1 VFLFLFKETAEM
13 IKFFEIDW
21 QSIFV
26 PTESLFEVF
35 IRGTIMY
42 WVMFALLRIFRRQA
56 GTVGIADLL
65 VIVVIADA
73 AQNGMAGDSKSVT
86 EAVLLIVTIVLWDY
100 IFDLLGY
107 KSKFFERI
115 LEPKALPV
123 IKDGKLLR
131 QNMKSEM
138 ITYDELMSQM
148 RQQGIEEISE
158 VKKAC
163 LESDGHFSFIKKD
176 EDGERQSNPKDK
188 KAVN

>member
-1 VFLFLFKETAEM
+1 M

-21 QSIFV
+21 QSVFV
-26 PTESLFEVF
+26 PTESILEV
-35 IRGTIMY
+35 ILRGTIMY
-42 WVMFALLRIFRRQA
+42 LVMFTLLRIFRRQA
-56 GTVGIADLL
+56 GSIGIADLL

-86 EAVLLIVTIVLWDY
+86 EAVLLIGTIILWD
-100 IFDLLGY
+100 FFLDWLGF

-115 LEPKALPV
+115 VEPEPLP
-123 IKDGKLLR
+123 IIEDGRLLR

-138 ITYDELMSQM
+138 ITYDELKSQM
-148 RQQGIEEISE
+148 RQQGIEDIGD

-176 EDGERQSNPKDK
+176 ETGEVQSNPKDK
-188 KAVN
+188 KPVN

>member
-1 VFLFLFKETAEM
+1 MNVLFNFLLGFDWYEKLLKVDWDSVFSTK
-13 IKFFEIDW
+13 
-21 QSIFV
+21 
-26 PTESLFEVF
+26 ESLLEIF

-42 WVMFALLRIFRRQA
+42 VVMFTLLRIFRRQA
-56 GTVGIADLL
+56 GSIGIADLL

-86 EAVLLIVTIVLWDY
+86 EAVLLISTIVLWDY

-115 LEPKALPV
+115 LQPKALPV
-123 IKDGKLLR
+123 IKDGNLLR

-138 ITYDELMSQM
+138 ITYDEIMSQM
-148 RQQGIEEISE
+148 RLQGIENISD

-163 LESDGHFSFIKKD
+163 LETDGHFSFIKKED
-176 EDGERQSNPKDK
+176 EEAKSN
-188 KAVN
+188 